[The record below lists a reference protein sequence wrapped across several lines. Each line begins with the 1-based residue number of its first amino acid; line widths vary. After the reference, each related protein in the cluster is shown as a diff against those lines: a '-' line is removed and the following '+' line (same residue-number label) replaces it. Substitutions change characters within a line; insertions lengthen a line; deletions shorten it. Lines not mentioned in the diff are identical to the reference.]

1 MVDLLKFINVSVFE
15 RYFNDWPRPAPPK
28 LSKFINVVMNERYFN
43 IWANIMRPV
52 IKIY

>member
-15 RYFNDWPRPAPPK
+15 RHFNVWPMWAPPK
-28 LSKFINVVMNERYFN
+28 LSKFIIVGMNKRYFN
-43 IWANIMRPV
+43 IWANIMGLV